1 MLRLFILLSLSA
13 VSLSAQAA
21 DSNSV
26 AKQCQEFPTTKK
38 MKLQSVASEM
48 GFNDIPMTIRRFES
62 SEETPEAILNFYRA
76 KWAATAQVR
85 GPAEYPLGPWQVIA
99 TLREPCFYTVQVKAL
114 GKGSEGLLGVSAP
127 PSEKPIVKEAVPMLP
142 GTRVVNDLAHND
154 AGKTARTLLLKNGFS
169 SETNADFY
177 RKNFGEQGW
186 QVLSQQRG
194 SDKDMRGDVLIM
206 KKGVREVSV
215 TATQSGKESTVVVNY
230 VDQP

>member
-1 MLRLFILLSLSA
+1 MMLRLFILLSFFSF
-13 VSLSAQAA
+13 SAQAA

-48 GFNDIPMTIRRFES
+48 GFNDIPMTIRQFES
-62 SEETPEAILNFYRA
+62 SEETPETVLAFYRA
-76 KWAATAQVR
+76 KWAATTKVR

-99 TLREPCFYTVQVKAL
+99 TLREPCFYTVQVKAK
-114 GKGSEGLLGVSAP
+114 GKGSEGILGVSAP
-127 PSEKPIVKEAVPMLP
+127 PPDKPIVKEAVPMLP
-142 GTRVVNDLAHND
+142 GSRVVNDLAHND

-177 RKNFGEQGW
+177 RKNLGEQGW

-194 SDKDMRGDVLIM
+194 SDKDMRGDLLIM

-215 TATQSGKESTVVVNY
+215 TVTQAGKESTVVLNY